1 MPFSDNDSENEDE
14 ARAGADED
22 WEITPAGR
30 KVVHNT
36 SVNADTKLYAY
47 LPPEEAELDAEQI
60 EKVLVPALLMQ
71 MRQQDTNYFATNPL
85 QISGTYEARV
95 GVDDTQVRTAVVV
108 AHEQPEVM
116 AALAAIA
123 AGVALNVLGIQL
135 TFQNIIA
142 FRAIAATLEGRSTRV
157 RHNRRPAI
165 MMTLKATGITSNTEA
180 DAFLDEL
187 CRASGGEVQSFFL
200 MERRGQQGSMMLD
213 GSLRIW
219 FCPAGDRQFVW
230 PDECVVKLQESG
242 VTRPVTLNRF
252 SNVAVHDENYKI
264 CCGAIGNCTADCT
277 KRKRTVKPKKTGLR
291 APKHLPP
298 AVQAAKEIFA
308 QAILTAC
315 APHIIGG
322 KIGGIA
328 CKRVMCH
335 EFRTNA
341 KGKGPGFGHSKLM
354 LPGMACG
361 EKCTAFPCVAKR
373 AGASF
378 PACLAAI
385 NEFNSLAAV
394 QAWRSQ
400 PGPPETA
407 GAPEAAGAG
416 EGGTAE
422 AAAGESSGMQVG

>member
-1 MPFSDNDSENEDE
+1 MD
-14 ARAGADED
+14 AGA
-22 WEITPAGR
+22 
-30 KVVHNT
+30 
-36 SVNADTKLYAY
+36 
-47 LPPEEAELDAEQI
+47 I

-71 MRQQDTNYFATNPL
+71 MRQQDLNYFATSPL
-85 QISGTYEARV
+85 QITGTYEARV
-95 GVDDTQVRTAVVV
+95 GVDDTQVCTAVVV

-123 AGVALNVLGIQL
+123 AGIALNVLGIQL
-135 TFQNIIA
+135 NFQNIIA
-142 FRAIAATLEGRSTRV
+142 FRATAPTLEGRNTRA
-157 RHNRRPAI
+157 RHNRRPAT
-165 MMTLKATGITSNTEA
+165 MMTIKATGITSNTEA
-180 DAFLDEL
+180 DAFLNEL
-187 CRASGGEVQSFFL
+187 CRVSGGEVQSFFL

-213 GSLRIW
+213 GALRIW
-219 FCPAGDRQFVW
+219 FCPAGDGQFVW
-230 PDECVVKLQESG
+230 PDECVVKLQERG

-277 KRKRTVKPKKTGLR
+277 KGKRTGKRTNKTGLR

-298 AVQAAKEIFA
+298 AVQAAKEIFSE
-308 QAILTAC
+308 AILTAC
-315 APHIIGG
+315 APHIISG
-322 KIGGIA
+322 KLGGIA
-328 CKRVMCH
+328 CKRTICH

-378 PACLAAI
+378 PACQTAI

-400 PGPPETA
+400 PPPETA

-422 AAAGESSGMQVG
+422 AAAGGGSGMQVE